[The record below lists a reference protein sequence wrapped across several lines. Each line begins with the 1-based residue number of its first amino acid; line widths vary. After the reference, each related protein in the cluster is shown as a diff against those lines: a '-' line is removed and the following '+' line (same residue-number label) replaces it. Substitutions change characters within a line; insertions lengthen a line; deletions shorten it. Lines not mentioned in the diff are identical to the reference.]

1 MQQHD
6 ITDKDAC
13 ILIVDDEA
21 SIRFTFEMFLAREGY
36 GNITTAATIDEALL
50 AIKSQEFDL
59 IISDIVLEGARGT
72 ALLRKIRETG
82 IQCPV
87 VMITGF
93 PNLDSAAEAVRY
105 GAFDYISKPVNKET
119 LLRFVRQALQH
130 WGLEKEKKRLLKE
143 NEKYKRSLEAIL
155 SSVRDAIITID
166 NNMNIIHINHTAK
179 EWLNWD
185 ESNAPANIQVL
196 PEEMGR
202 TCLQD
207 ALQVLKGRKEVREHQ
222 VECQKD
228 DGNIRIISL
237 NASPLQDGQ
246 DEFNGVVI
254 VARDITLPQP
264 DETSGIRNQ
273 FHGFVGA
280 SLVMQG
286 VYKLIENVGKV
297 DTAVLITGESG
308 TGKELATEAL
318 HAESPRRAMPLIK
331 VDCAAITEDLLES
344 ELFGHKKGAFTG
356 ADRDRPG
363 RLLQADHGTLFLD
376 EIGDISPRM
385 QLRLLRFLQ
394 EKTFTPVGQ
403 DTPVKVDVRVI
414 AATNVNL
421 LEKVRLGIFRED
433 LYYRLK
439 VVEIKLPPLR
449 DRNDGIPILA
459 YRFLSLFRDQLKR
472 NIHGIS
478 DQAMNA
484 LTRYSWPGN
493 VRELKHVMERACI
506 LCEGQTISLD
516 HFPEEIRTQQILHK
530 TLPAL
535 QQSDS
540 AQKIPSQATLP
551 VNTFAPYI
559 SEKDE
564 LIDTLKRAR
573 GNKAKAARMLG
584 VDRSTLY
591 RKMQRQGIIPDDFK
605 INSILSKTPKNGD

>member
-1 MQQHD
+1 MKHKE
-6 ITDKDAC
+6 IVDKNAR

-21 SIRFTFEMFLAREGY
+21 SIRLTFEMFLVREGY
-36 GNITTAATIDEALL
+36 NFVTTASTFEEALF
-50 AIKSQEFDL
+50 AIQDQEFDL

-72 ALLRKIRETG
+72 DLLRKIRETG

-130 WGLEKEKKRLLKE
+130 WELEKEKKQLIKE

-155 SSVRDAIITID
+155 SSVRDAIITVD
-166 NNMNIIHINHTAK
+166 NDMNIIHINNTAK
-179 EWLNWD
+179 NWLAYND
-185 ESNAPANIQVL
+185 ANPPTNIKSIPQ
-196 PEEMGR
+196 EMGQ

-207 ALQVLKGRKEVREHQ
+207 ALQVLKNRKEVREHQ
-222 VECQKD
+222 IECRKT

-246 DEFNGVVI
+246 DEFSGVVI
-254 VARDITLPQP
+254 VARDITLPEP
-264 DETSGIRNQ
+264 DESGGIRNR
-273 FHGFVGA
+273 FHGYVGA
-280 SLVMQG
+280 SQVMQG

-308 TGKELATEAL
+308 TGKELAAEAL
-318 HAESPRRAMPLIK
+318 HAESPRNGMPLIK
-331 VDCAAITEDLLES
+331 VDCAAISEDLLES
-344 ELFGHKKGAFTG
+344 ELFGHKKGSFTG

-363 RLLQADHGTLFLD
+363 RLLQADHGTVFLD

-403 DTPVKVDVRVI
+403 DTPIKVDVRVI
-414 AATNVNL
+414 AATNINL
-421 LEKVRLGIFRED
+421 IEKVRAGSFRED

-449 DRNDGIPILA
+449 DRKGGIPILA
-459 YRFLSLFRDQLKR
+459 YHFLSLFRDQLKR

-484 LTRYSWPGN
+484 LSRYSWPGN
-493 VRELKHVMERACI
+493 VRELSHVMERACV
-506 LCEGQTISLD
+506 LCEGQTISLE
-516 HFPEEIRTQQILHK
+516 HFPEEIRSQQM
-530 TLPAL
+530 LPNTIPDL
-535 QQSDS
+535 PSPDI
-540 AQKIPSQATLP
+540 AQKLPTQTALSPSTH
-551 VNTFAPYI
+551 APYI

-564 LIDTLKRAR
+564 LIDALKRAR
-573 GNKAKAARMLG
+573 ANKSRAAKILN

-591 RKMQRQGIIPDDFK
+591 RKMQRHGIQSEDFMEHPT
-605 INSILSKTPKNGD
+605 SIKPPVSEA

>member
-1 MQQHD
+1 MQPN
-6 ITDKDAC
+6 DKVDKGSR

-21 SIRFTFEMFLAREGY
+21 SIRLTFEMFLAREGY
-36 GNITTAATIDEALL
+36 SQVLTAATFEEALNVIHDQDL
-50 AIKSQEFDL
+50 DL

-72 ALLRKIRETG
+72 DLLRKIRETG

-130 WGLEKEKKRLLKE
+130 WQLEKEKKELIRE
-143 NEKYKRSLEAIL
+143 NEKYKRYLEAIF
-155 SSVRDAIITID
+155 SSVRDAIITLD
-166 NNMNIIHINHTAK
+166 NDMNIVQINNTARN
-179 EWLNWD
+179 WLACNVP
-185 ESNAPANIQVL
+185 NPPTNIKSIT
-196 PEEMGR
+196 EEMGR
-202 TCLQD
+202 ICLQD
-207 ALQVLKGRKEVREHQ
+207 ALQVLKNRKEVIEHQ
-222 VECQKD
+222 IECHKA
-228 DGNIRIISL
+228 DGNMQMISL

-246 DEFNGVVI
+246 DEFSGVVI
-254 VARDITLPQP
+254 VARDITLPEP
-264 DETSGIRNQ
+264 VERRGKRNR
-273 FHGFVGA
+273 FHGYVG
-280 SLVMQG
+280 SSQVMQG

-308 TGKELATEAL
+308 TGKELAAEAL
-318 HAESPRRAMPLIK
+318 HMESLRRDMSLIK
-331 VDCAAITEDLLES
+331 VDCAAISEDLLES

-363 RLLQADHGTLFLD
+363 RLLQADQGTLFLD
-376 EIGDISPRM
+376 EIGDISPKM

-403 DTPVKVDVRVI
+403 DIPIKVNVRVI

-421 LEKVRLGIFRED
+421 IEKVKAGDFRED

-449 DRNDGIPILA
+449 DRKGGIPLLA
-459 YRFLSLFRDQLKR
+459 YHFLSLFRDQLKR

-478 DQAMNA
+478 DQAMDA
-484 LTRYSWPGN
+484 LSRYSWPGN
-493 VRELKHVMERACI
+493 VRELSHVIERACV
-506 LCEGQTISLD
+506 LCEGTTISLE
-516 HFPEEIRTQQILHK
+516 HFPDEIRIEPIQQDYNSGL
-530 TLPAL
+530 TL
-535 QQSDS
+535 SEN
-540 AQKIPSQATLP
+540 SQLRSP
-551 VNTFAPYI
+551 DINLINRFPPYI

-564 LIDTLKRAR
+564 IIDALKRAR
-573 GNKAKAARMLG
+573 GNKSKAARILN

-591 RKMQRQGIIPDDFK
+591 RKLLRLGIQPDEL
-605 INSILSKTPKNGD
+605 I

>member
-1 MQQHD
+1 MQND
-6 ITDKDAC
+6 EIVDKNAR

-21 SIRFTFEMFLAREGY
+21 SIRLTFEMFLARDGY
-36 GNITTAATIDEALL
+36 GPITTAATIEEALV
-50 AIKSQEFDL
+50 AIQTQEFDL

-72 ALLRKIRETG
+72 DLLRKIRKTG
-82 IQCPV
+82 ILCPV

-130 WGLEKEKKRLLKE
+130 WELEKEKKQLLKE
-143 NEKYKRSLEAIL
+143 NEKYKRYLEAIL

-166 NNMNIIHINHTAK
+166 NDMNIIQLNDTARN
-179 EWLNWD
+179 WLAYD
-185 ESNAPANIQVL
+185 EDNPPTNIKAL
-196 PEEMGR
+196 PDEMGR

-207 ALQVLKGRKEVREHQ
+207 ALQVLNNRKEVREHQ
-222 VECQKD
+222 IECRKA

-237 NASPLQDGQ
+237 NAAPLQDEQ
-246 DEFNGVVI
+246 DEFSGIVI
-254 VARDITLPQP
+254 VARDITLPTP
-264 DETSGIRNQ
+264 DEISDIRNR
-273 FHGFVGA
+273 FHGYVG
-280 SLVMQG
+280 SSQVMQG

-308 TGKELATEAL
+308 TGKELAAEAL
-318 HAESPRRAMPLIK
+318 HAESPRKDMPLIK
-331 VDCAAITEDLLES
+331 VDCAAIPEDLLES

-414 AATNVNL
+414 AATNVNFI
-421 LEKVRLGIFRED
+421 EKVRAGIFRED

-439 VVEIKLPPLR
+439 VVEIRLPPLR
-449 DRNDGIPILA
+449 DRQGEIPMLT
-459 YRFLSLFRDQLKR
+459 YHFLSLFRDQLKR
-472 NIHGIS
+472 NILGIS
-478 DQAMNA
+478 DQAMNTLA
-484 LTRYSWPGN
+484 LYPWPGN
-493 VRELKHVMERACI
+493 VRELSHVVERACV
-506 LCEGQTISLD
+506 LCEGSTISLE
-516 HFPEEIRTQQILHK
+516 HFPDEIRSQHIFQK
-530 TLPAL
+530 TIPAL
-535 QQSDS
+535 TPADS
-540 AQKIPSQATLP
+540 LEGRQDTTIMNAST
-551 VNTFAPYI
+551 NSPYI

-564 LIDTLKRAR
+564 LIDALRRAR
-573 GNKAKAARMLG
+573 GNKSKAARMLNI
-584 VDRSTLY
+584 DRSTLY
-591 RKMQRQGIIPDDFK
+591 RKMQRQGIEPDEFA
-605 INSILSKTPKNGD
+605 

>member
-1 MQQHD
+1 MQHD
-6 ITDKDAC
+6 EIVDKNAH

-21 SIRFTFEMFLAREGY
+21 SIRLTFEMFLARDGY
-36 GNITTAATIDEALL
+36 GSITTAATFEEALV
-50 AIKSQEFDL
+50 AIQTQEFDL

-72 ALLRKIRETG
+72 DLLRKIRKTG
-82 IQCPV
+82 ILCPV

-93 PNLDSAAEAVRY
+93 PNLDSAAETIRY

-130 WGLEKEKKRLLKE
+130 WELEKEKKQLTKE
-143 NEKYKRSLEAIL
+143 NEKYKRYLEAIL

-166 NNMNIIHINHTAK
+166 NDMNIIQINDTAK
-179 EWLNWD
+179 NWLAYNED
-185 ESNAPANIQVL
+185 NPPTSIKAL

-207 ALQVLKGRKEVREHQ
+207 ALQVLKNRTEVREHQ
-222 VECQKD
+222 VECRKA

-246 DEFNGVVI
+246 DEFSGIVI
-254 VARDITLPQP
+254 VARDITLPKP
-264 DETSGIRNQ
+264 DEISGIRNR
-273 FHGFVGA
+273 FHGYIG
-280 SLVMQG
+280 SSEVMQG
-286 VYKLIENVGKV
+286 VYKLIANVGKV

-308 TGKELATEAL
+308 TGKELAAEAL
-318 HAESPRRAMPLIK
+318 HAESPRRDMPLIK
-331 VDCAAITEDLLES
+331 VDCAAIPEDLLES

-414 AATNVNL
+414 AATNVNFI
-421 LEKVRLGIFRED
+421 EKVRAGIFRED

-439 VVEIKLPPLR
+439 VVEIRLPPLR
-449 DRNDGIPILA
+449 DRQGEIPMLA
-459 YRFLSLFRDQLKR
+459 YHFLSLFRDQLKR
-472 NIHGIS
+472 NILGIS

-484 LTRYSWPGN
+484 LALYPWPGN
-493 VRELKHVMERACI
+493 VRELSHVMERACV
-506 LCEGQTISLD
+506 LCEGSTISLE
-516 HFPEEIRTQQILHK
+516 HFPEEIRSQQLPQK
-530 TLPAL
+530 TISALTPADTSPEGR
-535 QQSDS
+535 QSTKTVS
-540 AQKIPSQATLP
+540 VSTY
-551 VNTFAPYI
+551 APYI

-564 LIDTLKRAR
+564 IIDALKRAR
-573 GNKAKAARMLG
+573 GNKSKAARMLN

-591 RKMQRQGIIPDDFK
+591 RKMQRHEIEPDEF
-605 INSILSKTPKNGD
+605 S